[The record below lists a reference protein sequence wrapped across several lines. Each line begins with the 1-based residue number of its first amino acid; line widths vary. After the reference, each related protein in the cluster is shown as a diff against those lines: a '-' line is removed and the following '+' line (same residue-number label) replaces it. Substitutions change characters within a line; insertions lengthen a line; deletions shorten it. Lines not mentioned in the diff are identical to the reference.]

1 MTQGTKTRALW
12 QLRGVGWGGRWEGGS
27 RGRGHMYTYDWSMLM
42 YGRNHHNIVIILQ
55 LEIKKLRKHHIL
67 KKWKRN
73 ADSIPLRYGDQ
84 CGCDIPGAWVGLGPN
99 AAVSWIWGSLRGCA
113 RQWASLGWTWTSCCP
128 LHKSM
133 ITRSGVGG
141 VLKWNQ
147 AYCTQ
152 RILNLWDE
160 TALKSPLGAKSLVVK
175 FPPPASLFMGCPTYE
190 LHHLPQKSVEG
201 PGIRPGDK
209 R

>member
-12 QLRGVGWGGRWEGGS
+12 QPRGVGWGGRWEGSS

-55 LEIKKLRKHHIL
+55 LEINKLRKKSYL
-67 KKWKRN
+67 KKVEKKCW
-73 ADSIPLRYGDQ
+73 LRSPQ
-84 CGCDIPGAWVGLGPN
+84 VWWPVLIWHPRSLSRLGSQSCS
-99 AAVSWIWGSLRGCA
+99 VLDLRELERMCQTMSLP
-113 RQWASLGWTWTSCCP
+113 WLDLDFCCP

-133 ITRSGVGG
+133 ITGSGVGS
-141 VLKWNQ
+141 VLQWNQ

-175 FPPPASLFMGCPTYE
+175 FPPPASFFMGCPTYE
-190 LHHLPQKSVEG
+190 SHHLPQKSVEG